1 MNSPKGLLAEVLLEY
16 VLIETLGNK
25 IMSFL
30 NQVKHYSNRIINPSS
45 IHSLIPL
52 IKIPHQLII
61 LFFLLFPLE
70 LWIIW
75 YHRAPLW
82 FLPLPNWHGYF
93 HRQDLRL
100 IRIPQARAQDFRILL
115 EASYDRTNLQY
126 VRRREDRSKWTSQ
139 AKRHQEKFLRTEHE
153 TQ

>member
-30 NQVKHYSNRIINPSS
+30 NQVKHYSKTLSFNYSFSHPILKNS
-45 IHSLIPL
+45 PL
-52 IKIPHQLII
+52 TNF
-61 LFFLLFPLE
+61 LFFPLFPLE

-82 FLPLPNWHGYF
+82 FLPLPNWHEYF

-100 IRIPQARAQDFRILL
+100 IRIPQARAQDFRILF

-139 AKRHQEKFLRTEHE
+139 AKCHQEKFLRTEYE